1 MEWLRFGKPSLV
13 GLVTGTIVVVAWSL
27 VVSLV
32 ILLVVRAMVGL
43 RVDQEDEIEGLD
55 VTAHGERSYML

>member
-1 MEWLRFGKPSLV
+1 M
-13 GLVTGTIVVVAWSL
+13 
-27 VVSLV
+27 
-32 ILLVVRAMVGL
+32 ILLVVQAMVGL

>member
-1 MEWLRFGKPSLV
+1 MQA
-13 GLVTGTIVVVAWSL
+13 TGTIAVVAWSL

>member
-1 MEWLRFGKPSLV
+1 MQA
-13 GLVTGTIVVVAWSL
+13 TGTIAVVAWSL

-32 ILLVVRAMVGL
+32 IPLVVRAMVGL
-43 RVDQEDEIEGLD
+43 RVDPEDEIEGLD

>member
-1 MEWLRFGKPSLV
+1 MQQSGRHRAATAPRPRRHRGAAARVRPV
-13 GLVTGTIVVVAWSL
+13 
-27 VVSLV
+27 
-32 ILLVVRAMVGL
+32 VVRAMVGL